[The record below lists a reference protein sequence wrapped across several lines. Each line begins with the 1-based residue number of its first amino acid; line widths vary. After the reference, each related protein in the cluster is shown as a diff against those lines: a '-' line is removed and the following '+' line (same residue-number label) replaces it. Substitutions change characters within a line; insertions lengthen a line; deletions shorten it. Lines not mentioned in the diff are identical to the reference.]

1 MGRLTPV
8 SRKELIRRLQ
18 SLGFQGPYS
27 GGNHEFMLRAT
38 LRLTI
43 PNPHRTDIGVDLLSR
58 LLRQT
63 AIPREDWEKAG
74 E

>member
-1 MGRLTPV
+1 
-8 SRKELIRRLQ
+8 
-18 SLGFQGPYS
+18 
-27 GGNHEFMLRAT
+27 MLRAT

-43 PNPHRTDIGVDLLSR
+43 PNPHRTDIGGDLLSR

-63 AIPREDWEKAG
+63 AISREDWEKAC